1 MRDQT
6 GPRRARRATARIIGL
21 VVALVLL
28 IVGGA
33 MVWNQSRNAHTSVSQ
48 PSPAPS
54 SAPATTPIASP
65 TASASGSAPSSASA
79 SAGEL
84 AGCAAQPRPI
94 TPATLRIDQMK
105 VSTHVLSLGL
115 DSSGAAAAP
124 PKNDPSGVAWFNKG
138 PRPGSAQGKVVLS
151 THTYHRGGALGNELY
166 DSSNKLRKGAVIRLA
181 DSSGTTVCYRFERS
195 TKVTVADYD
204 PDSTILYDNAGAPM
218 LAIVICWDYNK
229 DTSDWASRIIF
240 YGTPVWAGR

>member
-6 GPRRARRATARIIGL
+6 GPRRARRTSARIIGL
-21 VVALVLL
+21 VVAVVLL
-28 IVGGA
+28 IVGGG
-33 MVWNQSRNAHTSVSQ
+33 MGWNQSRNAHTSVGE

-54 SAPATTPIASP
+54 SAPATTSTPTPSP
-65 TASASGSAPSSASA
+65 AGPTPSSASA

-124 PKNDPSGVAWFNKG
+124 P
-138 PRPGSAQGKVVLS
+138 
-151 THTYHRGGALGNELY
+151 
-166 DSSNKLRKGAVIRLA
+166 
-181 DSSGTTVCYRFERS
+181 
-195 TKVTVADYD
+195 
-204 PDSTILYDNAGAPM
+204 
-218 LAIVICWDYNK
+218 
-229 DTSDWASRIIF
+229 
-240 YGTPVWAGR
+240 

>member
-6 GPRRARRATARIIGL
+6 GPRRARRTSARIIGL
-21 VVALVLL
+21 VVAVVLL
-28 IVGGA
+28 IVGGV
-33 MVWNQSRNAHTSVSQ
+33 MVWNQSRNAHTSVGE

-54 SAPATTPIASP
+54 SAPATTSTPTPSP
-65 TASASGSAPSSASA
+65 AGPTPSSASA

-138 PRPGSAQGKVVLS
+138 PRPGSARGKVVLS
-151 THTYHRGGALGNELY
+151 THTYHLGGALGNELY

-181 DSSGTTVCYRFERS
+181 DSSGTTVCYRFDRS

-204 PDSTILYDNAGAPM
+204 PDSTVLYDDAGAPM